1 MAVEERQT
9 VAPAPLDVYIA
20 PMGDPALKHCGIL
33 AGELRNLGVSVEVGT
48 DHKLKRML
56 ELANK
61 LQARFT
67 LIVGDNE
74 IASKSYAL
82 KNMASG
88 EQVVM
93 NRQELLERLR
103 TRNSGDR

>member
-1 MAVEERQT
+1 
-9 VAPAPLDVYIA
+9 
-20 PMGDPALKHCGIL
+20 MGDPALKHCGIL

-93 NRQELLERLR
+93 NSQELLERLR

>member
-1 MAVEERQT
+1 
-9 VAPAPLDVYIA
+9 
-20 PMGDPALKHCGIL
+20 MGELALKHCGIL
-33 AGELRNLGVSVEVGT
+33 ASDIRRLGLSVEVGT

-61 LQARFT
+61 LRARYA

-82 KNMASG
+82 KFMESG
-88 EQVVM
+88 EQVVVS
-93 NRQELLERLR
+93 REELLDRL
-103 TRNSGDR
+103 SAFPV